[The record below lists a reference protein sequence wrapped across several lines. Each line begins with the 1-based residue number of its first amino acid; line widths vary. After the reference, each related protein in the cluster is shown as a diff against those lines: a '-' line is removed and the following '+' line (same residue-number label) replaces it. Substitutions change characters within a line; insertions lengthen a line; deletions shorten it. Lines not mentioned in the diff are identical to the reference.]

1 MNPWRPDCPQNP
13 VSPQYGT
20 WEYPRNGWCPGAI
33 AVGSLLD
40 ITSGVTSGTNTLDL
54 DVLLANG
61 AVYNN
66 LSPVDLLP
74 HELVA
79 LKLYV
84 YH

>member
-1 MNPWRPDCPQNP
+1 M
-13 VSPQYGT
+13 
-20 WEYPRNGWCPGAI
+20 
-33 AVGSLLD
+33 GSLLD